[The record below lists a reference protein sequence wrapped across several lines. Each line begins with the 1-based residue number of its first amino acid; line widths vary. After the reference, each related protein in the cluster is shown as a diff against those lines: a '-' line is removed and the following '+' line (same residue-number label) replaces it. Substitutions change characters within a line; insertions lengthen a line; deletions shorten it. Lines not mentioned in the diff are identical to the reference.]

1 MKARKSWKSVLVYE
15 CIGFGLVAALM
26 WLDELGDLPQFLFGG
41 SKHVHDWRDS
51 AMATIVILCIGAIVF
66 GLTLRL
72 VQQLQNLE
80 NMLRMCAWCR
90 KIGFHEKWLRVE
102 EYFDEGFHMHTTHGM
117 CPDCLKNVEEETR
130 IYKKEEMEKK
140 AMASKAEPAAAMG

>member
-1 MKARKSWKSVLVYE
+1 MAQAVRIDVQIGNERGDIIKARKSWKSVLVYE
-15 CIGFGLVAALM
+15 CIGFGLVAAFM
-26 WLDELGDLPQFLFGG
+26 WLDELRDLPQFLFGG
-41 SKHVHDWRDS
+41 SKHVHDWRDR
-51 AMATIVILCIGAIVF
+51 AMGTIVILCTGAIVF

-102 EYFDEGFHMHTTHGM
+102 EYFDEG
-117 CPDCLKNVEEETR
+117 
-130 IYKKEEMEKK
+130 
-140 AMASKAEPAAAMG
+140 